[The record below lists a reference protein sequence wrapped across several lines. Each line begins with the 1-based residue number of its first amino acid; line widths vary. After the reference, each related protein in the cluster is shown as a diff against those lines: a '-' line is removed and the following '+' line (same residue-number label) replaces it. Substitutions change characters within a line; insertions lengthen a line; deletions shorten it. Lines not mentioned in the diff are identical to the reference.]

1 MKYKNHI
8 RAPAAGL
15 PSHQDRLFLRN
26 YTKRIHVGTTYL
38 DGTVKNSGKY
48 NQGIKLKKVNH
59 NTMNEQTLEKLKK
72 MKFNGMH
79 RAFKMTLESGKEE
92 SFTADEMIAHVTDA
106 EWDERQNRSVEQK
119 IVNARFRYQA
129 SVEELIYSEERNLE
143 KNQIMRLVDC
153 SFVQKQT
160 HILITGSTG
169 SGKSYIASAI
179 GYQACRLGYRVL
191 YQNTAKMFTKL
202 KLAKA
207 DGSYLKELAKLERQH
222 LLILD
227 DFGIQPMDAQSRA
240 ALMEIIE
247 DRHGKSSLI
256 IISQVP
262 VNKWYEIIGE
272 QTIADAILDRIIHDA
287 HRMELQG
294 ESLRKSKSI
303 QKENY

>member
-1 MKYKNHI
+1 
-8 RAPAAGL
+8 
-15 PSHQDRLFLRN
+15 
-26 YTKRIHVGTTYL
+26 
-38 DGTVKNSGKY
+38 
-48 NQGIKLKKVNH
+48 
-59 NTMNEQTLEKLKK
+59 
-72 MKFNGMH
+72 
-79 RAFKMTLESGKEE
+79 
-92 SFTADEMIAHVTDA
+92 
-106 EWDERQNRSVEQK
+106 
-119 IVNARFRYQA
+119 
-129 SVEELIYSEERNLE
+129 
-143 KNQIMRLVDC
+143 
-153 SFVQKQT
+153 
-160 HILITGSTG
+160 
-169 SGKSYIASAI
+169 
-179 GYQACRLGYRVL
+179 
-191 YQNTAKMFTKL
+191 MFTKL

-227 DFGIQPMDAQSRA
+227 DFGIQPMDTQSRA